1 MNFNKKGFEI
11 AMNTVIM
18 LIIGLILFGLGMGL
32 FAKISSSGQ
41 NQIDD
46 MRASIVDSLAGL
58 ECDSQEWVCVPS
70 ITLNEGDTTSGYVY
84 VTNLDDDV
92 GYFKISFEGIL
103 TPYNGGP
110 SRELPKTGCG
120 RVIITPYLDE
130 IPISRGEV
138 AKIPFFID
146 TTQVDKTCSFTTAV
160 KIGHGLT
167 SGTND
172 GTGNDE
178 KSAIIIRV
186 E

>member
-160 KIGHGLT
+160 KIEHVS
-167 SGTND
+167 SGTSVP
-172 GTGNDE
+172 GGNDK

-186 E
+186 N